1 MSKSVRTK
9 EVDHLFAA
17 ILSLETKEECYTF
30 FEDVCTINELL
41 SISQRFEVAKMLREG
56 KTYLEISEDTGAS
69 TATISR
75 VNRSL
80 NYGNDGYDMVF
91 ARIAAKQAADNG
103 QTEDQEETQSEN

>member
-56 KTYLEISEDTGAS
+56 KTYLEISEGHQQLQSAELTDLL
-69 TATISR
+69 I
-75 VNRSL
+75 
-80 NYGNDGYDMVF
+80 MVMMVM
-91 ARIAAKQAADNG
+91 IWY
-103 QTEDQEETQSEN
+103 

>member
-41 SISQRFEVAKMLREG
+41 SISQRFEVAI
-56 KTYLEISEDTGAS
+56 YI
-69 TATISR
+69 
-75 VNRSL
+75 V
-80 NYGNDGYDMVF
+80 
-91 ARIAAKQAADNG
+91 RIIKPIR
-103 QTEDQEETQSEN
+103 TFVIF